1 MDSEQVAFLF
11 PGQGA
16 QQVGMGAELYDQ
28 SPAARAVYDA
38 ADHAL
43 NIPLSR
49 ICFDGPADDLNDTQW
64 AQPGLLATSIAMLAA
79 LQERRA
85 LAGELPL
92 QPAFVAGHSLGEW
105 SALVASGAAG
115 FTDVLRL
122 VWDRGRLMKQAG
134 EQSPG
139 GMAAVMRVP
148 ADQLAAIC
156 TAASDETGTIV
167 VPANVNTPE
176 QIVISGA
183 VPALERAM
191 ELAKE
196 AGGRVTRLAVSIAS
210 HSPLMAAA
218 ATEFAALV
226 AALDLNDPAVPLI
239 GNISGAPLTT
249 ATALRDELSGQL
261 LSPVQWVATV
271 QTLVAQGVTRCVEIG
286 PGNVLA
292 GLGKPTAPYLRVVGG
307 DATCRGR

>member
-1 MDSEQVAFLF
+1 MDSERVAFLF

-16 QQVGMGAELYDQ
+16 QQVGMGADLYDQ

-49 ICFDGPADDLNDTQW
+49 ICFEGPADDLNDTQW

-122 VWDRGRLMKQAG
+122 VWERGRLMKQAG

-156 TAASDETGTIV
+156 AAASDETGTVV

-191 ELAKE
+191 ELAKA

-210 HSPLMAAA
+210 HSPLMADAA
-218 ATEFAALV
+218 AEFATLI
-226 AALDLNDPAVPLI
+226 AALDLQDPSMPLI

-249 ATALRDELSGQL
+249 AATLRDELSWQL

-271 QTLVAQGVTRCVEIG
+271 QTLVGAGVTRCVEIG
-286 PGNVLA
+286 PGTVLA
-292 GLGKPTAPYLRVVGG
+292 GLGKRTAPDLPVVGW
-307 DATCRGR
+307 DAA

>member
-1 MDSEQVAFLF
+1 MGSGMDDRVAFLF

-16 QQVGMGAELYDQ
+16 QQVGMGAELYQQ
-28 SPAARAVYDA
+28 SSAARAVFDA

-49 ICFDGPADDLNDTQW
+49 ICFEGPAEELNDTQW
-64 AQPGLLATSIAMLAA
+64 AQPGLLATSTAMLAA

-85 LAGELPL
+85 ATGQPALA
-92 QPAFVAGHSLGEW
+92 PAFVAGHSLGEW
-105 SALVASGAAG
+105 SALVASGAAA
-115 FTDVLRL
+115 FPDVLRL
-122 VWDRGRLMKQAG
+122 VWERGRLMKQAG
-134 EQSPG
+134 EHAPG

-148 ADQLAAIC
+148 PDQLAALC
-156 TAASDETGTIV
+156 VAASEETGTMV

-191 ELAKE
+191 ELAKG

-210 HSPLMAAA
+210 HSPLMAEAA
-218 ATEFAALV
+218 AEFATLI
-226 AALDLNDPAVPLI
+226 AALDLTDPTVRLI

-249 ATALRDELSGQL
+249 VAALRDELSTQL
-261 LSPVQWVATV
+261 LSPVQWVATI
-271 QTLVAQGVTRCVEIG
+271 QTLAGQGVTRCVEIG

-292 GLGKPTAPYLRVVGG
+292 GLGKRTAPDLPVVSWA
-307 DATCRGR
+307 DA

>member
-1 MDSEQVAFLF
+1 MDSERVAFLF

-16 QQVGMGAELYDQ
+16 QQVGMGADLYDQ

-92 QPAFVAGHSLGEW
+92 RPAFVAGHSLGEW

-122 VWDRGRLMKQAG
+122 VWERGRLMKQAG

-148 ADQLAAIC
+148 TDQLAALC
-156 TAASDETGTIV
+156 AAASDETGTVV

-191 ELAKE
+191 ELAKG

-210 HSPLMAAA
+210 HSPLMADA
-218 ATEFAALV
+218 ATEFAALI
-226 AALDLNDPAVPLI
+226 AALDLKDPSVPLI

-249 ATALRDELSGQL
+249 AAALRDELSGQL

-271 QTLVAQGVTRCVEIG
+271 QMLAEQGVTRCVEIG

-292 GLGKPTAPYLRVVGG
+292 GLGKRTAPDLPVVGW
-307 DATCRGR
+307 DAA

>member
-1 MDSEQVAFLF
+1 MDSERVAFLF

-16 QQVGMGAELYDQ
+16 QQVGMGADLYDQ

-49 ICFDGPADDLNDTQW
+49 ICFEGPADDLNDTQW

-122 VWDRGRLMKQAG
+122 VWERGRLMKQAG

-156 TAASDETGTIV
+156 AAASDETGTVV

-191 ELAKE
+191 ELAKA

-210 HSPLMAAA
+210 HSPLMADAA
-218 ATEFAALV
+218 AEFATLI
-226 AALDLNDPAVPLI
+226 AALDLQDPSVPLI

-249 ATALRDELSGQL
+249 AATLRDELSWQL

-271 QTLVAQGVTRCVEIG
+271 QTLVGAGVTRCVEIG
-286 PGNVLA
+286 PGTVLA
-292 GLGKPTAPYLRVVGG
+292 GLGKRTAPDLPVVGW
-307 DATCRGR
+307 DAA

>member
-1 MDSEQVAFLF
+1 
-11 PGQGA
+11 
-16 QQVGMGAELYDQ
+16 
-28 SPAARAVYDA
+28 VYDA

-49 ICFDGPADDLNDTQW
+49 ICFEGPADDLNDTQW

-105 SALVASGAAG
+105 SALVAGGAAG

-122 VWDRGRLMKQAG
+122 VWERGRLMKQAG

-148 ADQLAAIC
+148 TDQLAAIC
-156 TAASDETGTIV
+156 AAASDETGSIV

-191 ELAKE
+191 ELTKA

-210 HSPLMAAA
+210 HSPLMADAA
-218 ATEFAALV
+218 AEFATLI
-226 AALDLNDPAVPLI
+226 AALDLQAPSVPLI
-239 GNISGAPLTT
+239 GNSSGAPLTT
-249 ATALRDELSGQL
+249 AATLRDELSGQL

-271 QTLVAQGVTRCVEIG
+271 QTLVGAGVTRCVEIG
-286 PGNVLA
+286 PGTVLA
-292 GLGKPTAPYLRVVGG
+292 GLGKRTAPDLPVVGW
-307 DATCRGR
+307 DAA

>member
-1 MDSEQVAFLF
+1 MDSEQVAYLF

-16 QQVGMGAELYDQ
+16 QQVGMGADLYDQ

-49 ICFDGPADDLNDTQW
+49 ICFDGPGDDLNDTQW

-218 ATEFAALV
+218 AAEFAALV
-226 AALDLNDPAVPLI
+226 ATLDLNDPAVPLI

-292 GLGKPTAPYLRVVGG
+292 GLGKRTAPDLPVVGW
-307 DATCRGR
+307 DAT